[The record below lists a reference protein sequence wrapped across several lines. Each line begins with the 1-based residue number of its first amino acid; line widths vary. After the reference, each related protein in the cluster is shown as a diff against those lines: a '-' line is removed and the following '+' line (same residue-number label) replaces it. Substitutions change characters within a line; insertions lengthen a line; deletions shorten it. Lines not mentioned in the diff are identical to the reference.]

1 MSYLYVTALTAT
13 NVDGFAEA
21 GATWAQD
28 HYRALGARTTTGS
41 QVIMGGEMA
50 GTILVAFEYETV
62 DAAMAGQQAFYSD
75 QALVQLMQD
84 HTVQISRRSL
94 MRIQAEFGERN
105 GGFSSVLY
113 MASAPMDD
121 ASAQANF
128 ATSWGHIQD
137 GAHGMTTLAN
147 VAAGPAPFTHTVV
160 TWTDSLDQLMA
171 ASAKNMAD
179 PEVQKIMADWNVNLL
194 GRTLARRLF

>member
-1 MSYLYVTALTAT
+1 MCSVLEK
-13 NVDGFAEA
+13 F
-21 GATWAQD
+21 
-28 HYRALGARTTTGS
+28 
-41 QVIMGGEMA
+41 
-50 GTILVAFEYETV
+50 

-94 MRIQAEFGERN
+94 MRVQAEFGERN

-113 MASAPMDD
+113 LSSAPIDD

-128 ATSWGHIQD
+128 ATNWGHIQD

-147 VAAGPAPFTHTVV
+147 VTRKELMNATGAPNRDHGFDINTASSWVHKLSSAGHHK
-160 TWTDSLDQLMA
+160 LDLDVFLDEMPSA
-171 ASAKNMAD
+171 ASPTAALHGSPLCFVDGKPASRSCGN
-179 PEVQKIMADWNVNLL
+179 P
-194 GRTLARRLF
+194 

>member
-50 GTILVAFEYETV
+50 GTILVAFEYETI

-94 MRIQAEFGERN
+94 MRVQAEFGERN

-113 MASAPMDD
+113 LSSAPIDD

-128 ATSWGHIQD
+128 ATNWGHIQD
-137 GAHGMTTLAN
+137 GANGMITLAN
-147 VAAGPAPFTHTVV
+147 IAAGPAPFTHTVV
-160 TWTDSLDQLMA
+160 TSTDSLDHSWLRQRKTWRILRFRKSWPTGM
-171 ASAKNMAD
+171 
-179 PEVQKIMADWNVNLL
+179 
-194 GRTLARRLF
+194 